1 MASSELNLITKINS
15 ISSLSLKNIN
25 TPTSLTT
32 SINPIGIPSSSL
44 LDRVLKITPSIPYIA
59 TPINKLSVSSV
70 GYFDMLEYI
79 EYLGNNGVEQV
90 ITLNTNG
97 QITGTYNPR
106 NIQLIINISNTEHP
120 NLFFTINVNK
130 SLNVSN
136 NKINSTEFDAQVSGY
151 VSSKPINGIKTLIN
165 GQNNLKGT
173 LQIIFEGTIV
183 SGRLNANIS
192 GTFRGDF
199 TGTISGTIVSN
210 LGIINQIISI
220 KIVHTNYL
228 LS

>member
-1 MASSELNLITKINS
+1 MATSELNLITKIND
-15 ISSLSLKNIN
+15 ISSLSLKNVN
-25 TPTSLTT
+25 TLSSLTT
-32 SINPIGIPSSSL
+32 SINSIGIPISSL
-44 LDRVLKITPSIPYIA
+44 LNTALNITPSIPYVV
-59 TPINKLSVSSV
+59 TPITKLSVFSL

-79 EYLGNNGVEQV
+79 QYLNTNGVEQV
-90 ITLNTNG
+90 ITLNTNS
-97 QITGTYNPR
+97 QITGNYNSR
-106 NIQLIINISNTEHP
+106 NIQLIINIINSEHP

-130 SLNVSN
+130 SFNVSN

-151 VSSKPINGIKTLIN
+151 VSSNLINDKKTLLI

-173 LQIIFEGTIV
+173 LHIKFEGTIV

-210 LGIINQIISI
+210 SEKINQPISI